1 MKQLIPQS
9 KIDEAAREASTINKD
24 NYPAWEILFKQGVQF
39 ALNEIQP
46 LVVEF
51 AEWVYKGDHPYSH
64 DAFCIRENRNK
75 WHDDDGNFITTQQ
88 LLEEFINSKNK

>member
-9 KIDEAAREASTINKD
+9 KIDEASDHETPNRSDEVESAYYRGYDEGFEKAI
-24 NYPAWEILFKQGVQF
+24 QF

-46 LVVEF
+46 LMVEF
-51 AEWVYKGDHPYSH
+51 AN
-64 DAFCIRENRNK
+64 FCIGKDWKQNGYVYGK
-75 WHDDDGNFITTQQ
+75 TTQQ